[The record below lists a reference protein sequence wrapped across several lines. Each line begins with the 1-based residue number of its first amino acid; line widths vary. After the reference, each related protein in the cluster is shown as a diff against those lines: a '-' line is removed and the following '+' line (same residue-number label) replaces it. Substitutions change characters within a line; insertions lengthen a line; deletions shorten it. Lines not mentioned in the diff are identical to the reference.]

1 MYAKLARNKKQKK
14 TAQTKCCKKKKYRGQ
29 SQWHPAWASVAF
41 IVTPGSIPV
50 VFNALFIR
58 SAPPPFHTHTS
69 PGSIHTSIASILA
82 PESQIMMFFS
92 KSDRCD
98 STTRCSDGPRRCNRG
113 SMNFNTFA
121 ETISLRLPR
130 SYRVAEKSDPIS
142 SREPNYA
149 VFQQNPIV
157 VTAQLDAPMDPD
169 AVIAAA

>member
-14 TAQTKCCKKKKYRGQ
+14 TAQTRCCKKKYRRQ

-50 VFNALFIR
+50 VFNALCIR
-58 SAPPPFHTHTS
+58 SAPPPPHTH

-121 ETISLRLPR
+121 ETIFLRLPR
-130 SYRVAEKSDPIS
+130 FYRVTEKSSQIG
-142 SREPNYA
+142 SREPNCA
-149 VFQQNPIV
+149 VFQQNPTV
-157 VTAQLDAPMDPD
+157 VTAQLDDPMDPD